1 MEGQH
6 EEEHQQRDGEGLPRC
21 SCAHHPA
28 GDHTD
33 HSEDEGLEGGLPSM
47 EITATEQANKF
58 LLQSFKKSAVLEK
71 FTGAGD
77 YEAAANDD
85 EWDTPQNDDD
95 NDEPAEG
102 AEVIRAEVEAL
113 SIQDGD
119 AAESSTAQ

>member
-1 MEGQH
+1 
-6 EEEHQQRDGEGLPRC
+6 
-21 SCAHHPA
+21 
-28 GDHTD
+28 
-33 HSEDEGLEGGLPSM
+33 
-47 EITATEQANKF
+47 
-58 LLQSFKKSAVLEK
+58 VLEK

-77 YEAAANDD
+77 DEAAANDD

-119 AAESSTAQ
+119 APESSTAP